1 MSIHLASVLEMIALL
16 YHMYVCLHND
26 GIVLCKS
33 ITIQVTSDD
42 GEPNTSITE
51 VYIDKYSLC

>member
-16 YHMYVCLHND
+16 HHMYVCLHNV
-26 GIVLCKS
+26 GIVLCNS

-51 VYIDKYSLC
+51 VCIDKYSLC